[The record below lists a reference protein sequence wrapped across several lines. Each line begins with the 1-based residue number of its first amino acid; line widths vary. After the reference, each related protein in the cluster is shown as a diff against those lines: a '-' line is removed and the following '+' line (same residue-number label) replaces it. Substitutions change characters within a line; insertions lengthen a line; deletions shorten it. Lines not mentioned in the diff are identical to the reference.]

1 MKEFSSTLQV
11 FSPWLKRD
19 IVVGSFW
26 KELPL
31 PRNQKGQDK
40 VLTLPGF
47 MGRAKGMRI
56 RGGFWRERMGS
67 LNFFQIMLNCDSNM
81 CKVVLNVKDICQLQV
96 LSCLCHLLLY
106 VRKGFSIVI

>member
-1 MKEFSSTLQV
+1 MKEFSSALQV

-40 VLTLPGF
+40 VLTAPPTPGF
-47 MGRAKGMRI
+47 MGRAKGVRT
-56 RGGFWRERMGS
+56 RGGLWRERMGS
-67 LNFFQIMLNCDSNM
+67 LNFFQIMLNCDLNM
-81 CKVVLNVKDICQLQV
+81 CN
-96 LSCLCHLLLY
+96 
-106 VRKGFSIVI
+106 